1 MDLVL
6 HNCPYRY
13 ELENLCRLFFFTEG
27 VRVTDEPVDP
37 ERRIDA
43 WLEEDSA
50 AETLARVQVRLD
62 GGRYADAR
70 RVSRSSPTYPDD
82 CEMALS
88 LMLFALLCAHTPVRP
103 RWGVLTGVRPVKWV
117 GRLWREGYDDEGVL
131 RTLTERYLV
140 LPEKARLA
148 LETAR
153 NERSI
158 TANAHPLDCSLYVS
172 IPFCPSRCSYCS
184 FVSQATASAH
194 RLIPRYVELLCEELA
209 CVGEKVRRNGL
220 RLKTVYFGGGT
231 PSVLSAEQ
239 LSVLTDC
246 VAECFDL
253 SGLEEYTVEAGRP
266 DTITRE
272 KLRAL
277 RRAGIT
283 RISINPQTLN
293 DRVLEAIGR
302 RHTAQQALDAFAMAR
317 EEGFSDINMDLIAGL
332 PSDTLDSFADTLTR
346 ILALRPE
353 NLTVHTL
360 SLKRSSTL
368 RTEGY
373 DRDALYRNPAAE
385 MMELA
390 QRSISAAGYEPYY
403 LYRQKNTLGNLENV
417 GFSLEKQFGRYN
429 VYIMEE
435 LHTIVAA
442 GAGGVTKL
450 VDLPHNRI
458 RRVFDYK
465 YPSEYIGGF
474 DEMLRRKDEIDAFFA

>member
-1 MDLVL
+1 MDLIL

-27 VRVTDEPVDP
+27 VRVAQDADP
-37 ERRIDA
+37 ARRIDV
-43 WLEEDSA
+43 WLEEA
-50 AETLARVQVRLD
+50 AAGETLARAQVRLD
-62 GGRYADAR
+62 GGVYAGER
-70 RVSRSSPTYPDD
+70 RVDRTSPTYADD

-88 LMLFALLCAHTPVRP
+88 LLLFELLCAHTPVRP

-117 GRLWREGYDDEGVL
+117 GRLWREGHSDQEVL
-131 RTLTERYLV
+131 RILTERWLV

-148 LETAR
+148 LETAK

-194 RLIPRYVELLCEELA
+194 KLIPRYVELLCEELA

-231 PSVLSAEQ
+231 PSVLTAEQ
-239 LSVLTDC
+239 LTALTDS
-246 VAECFDL
+246 VARSFDL
-253 SGLEEYTVEAGRP
+253 AHLEEYTVEAGRP
-266 DTITRE
+266 DTITRD
-272 KLRAL
+272 KLAAL
-277 RRAGIT
+277 RRAAVT

-293 DRVLEAIGR
+293 DRVLETIGR
-302 RHTAQQALDAFAMAR
+302 RHTAQQALDAFALAR
-317 EEGFSDINMDLIAGL
+317 EEGFCDINMDLIAGL
-332 PSDTLDSFADTLTR
+332 PSDTLDSFADTLACLT
-346 ILALRPE
+346 ALRPE

-360 SLKRSSTL
+360 SLKRSSAL

-373 DRDALYRNPAAE
+373 DRGELYRNPAAE

-390 QRSISAAGYEPYY
+390 QRTLAAAGYAPYY

-417 GFSLEKQFGRYN
+417 GYCLGKQFGRYN

-450 VDLPHNRI
+450 VDPQRNRI

-465 YPSEYIGGF
+465 YPNEYIGGF